1 MGAECALD
9 GNVDTRYLH
18 RLILIYQLISKDE
31 ALKTTLARHG
41 TALTYPAP
49 NQQFEGAP
57 EEALDTW
64 GPCSVCGA
72 QLQAKA
78 SADVS
83 ALRKHILPWAAEP
96 SVDAESPGGAIA
108 KGCSA
113 SVAGAGPSGS
123 LATQQL
129 GETTEAPQEG
139 VQPPT
144 IASTAPSTTEDTRL
158 QTEEGYGSKEC
169 YSEEVAIIPS
179 SACAA
184 EPLFLAYDHRTGT
197 ASPHSPSGISS
208 LSPGPPSSPL
218 GPLGGRRSLRR
229 GPISKAGRI
238 FVDGVFDLLHSGH
251 FNALRQA
258 RQLGQSLVV
267 GVNSDL
273 ETFAVKGCWP
283 LYTQEERAEIIA
295 CCKWVDEV
303 VVGTPYEVSTELLD
317 ALCCEA
323 AAHGD
328 DWVVGADG
336 KDAYAEPRAAGR
348 MVTFKRTEGIS
359 STCITRRLLEA
370 TAHMCEERVAVDGPQ
385 SVGHFARQALQDSEA
400 AMNEENPLGREEGP
414 EPAIFGEARSE
425 EGRTPRGSQR
435 QAEQAVQ
442 AERGGAGKGSPV
454 DRAGSQLKT
463 RQGDWSV
470 FMSSK
475 RLLQFIGEAKKPKT
489 GDRVVY
495 VDGSFDVLHVGH
507 VRILKIAK
515 EMGDYLIVGIHDDAT
530 VSAVKGPGF
539 PVMNLNERALNVLA
553 MRMVDEVIIGAPWKI
568 PKYLLQIFGI
578 HIVVRGTRIDCIAD
592 PLGDVLRGGH
602 STSAVSPAACV
613 ADTHVNGA
621 ADTPEFGGMDD
632 DDPYRIPKEMGIY
645 REVESFSS
653 WTTKELVTR
662 LIRNRQALSDSLR
675 HREMKETH
683 FWQSLRG
690 QTARL
695 AAEL

>member
-1 MGAECALD
+1 MGSAYALED
-9 GNVDTRYLH
+9 DVDTRYLH
-18 RLILIYQLISKDE
+18 RLILIYQLISNDE
-31 ALKTTLARHG
+31 PLKATLARHG
-41 TALTYPAP
+41 TALPYPAP
-49 NQQFEGAP
+49 NQQYEALREGA
-57 EEALDTW
+57 LDKW

-78 SADVS
+78 CADVS
-83 ALRKHILPWAAEP
+83 ALRKHVLLCDADPP
-96 SVDAESPGGAIA
+96 VDAASPGGVAAKESSAAIA
-108 KGCSA
+108 
-113 SVAGAGPSGS
+113 GAEQLGPP
-123 LATQQL
+123 ATQQL
-129 GETTEAPQEG
+129 EESAEVPREG
-139 VQPPT
+139 MQPPT
-144 IASTAPSTTEDTRL
+144 IASTAPSTTEETQH
-158 QTEEGYGSKEC
+158 QTEEGCGLREC
-169 YSEEVAIIPS
+169 YPEEVAVIPS

-197 ASPHSPSGISS
+197 AVPHSPSGISS
-208 LSPGPPSSPL
+208 LSVGPPSSPL
-218 GPLGGRRSLRR
+218 GPLGGRRIPRR
-229 GPISKAGRI
+229 GPTSKAGRI

-273 ETFAVKGCWP
+273 ETYAVKGCWP
-283 LYTQEERAEIIA
+283 LYTQEERAEIVA
-295 CCKWVDEV
+295 SCKWVDEV

-336 KDAYAEPRAAGR
+336 KDAYAKPRAAGR

-385 SVGHFARQALQDSEA
+385 SVGHFARQALQGSEA
-400 AMNEENPLGREEGP
+400 AMNEGNPQGREGSGKVM
-414 EPAIFGEARSE
+414 FGEARIE
-425 EGRTPRGSQR
+425 EPTSRGPRR
-435 QAEQAVQ
+435 QGEQAVQ
-442 AERGGAGKGSPV
+442 AEEGALGKGSLA
-454 DRAGSQLKT
+454 DNAASQIKM

-475 RLLQFIGEAKKPKT
+475 RLLQFIGEAKKPKS

-539 PVMNLNERALNVLA
+539 PVMNVNERALNVLA

-592 PLGDVLRGGH
+592 PLGAVLRGGH
-602 STSAVSPAACV
+602 STSAVSPAPCGT
-613 ADTHVNGA
+613 DTHVNGA
-621 ADTPEFGGMDD
+621 GVTPGFGGEDD
-632 DDPYRIPKEMGIY
+632 DDPYRVPKELGIY